1 MRERDEDGSHAP
13 RQDKGRRRTAPPR
26 RQAKQLAKLQLQL
39 QFLYTR
45 DAHVTL
51 EQQKRRETANLRP
64 APNGRKNVRLDRG
77 AKGTRLREH

>member
-1 MRERDEDGSHAP
+1 MRDEDGSHAP
-13 RQDKGRRRTAPPR
+13 RQGKGAQTPQH

>member
-26 RQAKQLAKLQLQL
+26 RQAKQLAKLQLQ
-39 QFLYTR
+39 FLYTR

-51 EQQKRRETANLRP
+51 EQQKRRDDRSSLQIS
-64 APNGRKNVRLDRG
+64 APRTEGR
-77 AKGTRLREH
+77 T

>member
-26 RQAKQLAKLQLQL
+26 RQAKQLAKLQLQ
-39 QFLYTR
+39 FLYTR

-51 EQQKRRETANLRP
+51 EQSRSAVSLQIS
-64 APNGRKNVRLDRG
+64 APPRMEGR
-77 AKGTRLREH
+77 T